1 MDAVLVRSLLAES
14 LLAYE
19 LKDVQL
25 DQLVDYLALLVKWNK
40 TYNLTA
46 IRDPLEMVKLHLID
60 SLAVLPYVK
69 DRVGSGALLDVG
81 AGAGLP
87 SIPLAIC
94 LPEVQVY
101 AIDKVQKKT
110 SFMQQVK
117 AELKL
122 ANFNVRHGRVER
134 LNQNDF
140 GGDGLS
146 IIISRAF
153 SEIALFVSL
162 TKHLLNQ
169 QGCWL
174 AMKGVA
180 PTAELDALS
189 KQGKYL
195 ATVYPLA
202 VEQLAAE
209 RHLVE
214 IKLGGKISNRHG

>member
-1 MDAVLVRSLLAES
+1 MDAVLIRSLLAEG
-14 LLAYE
+14 LLAYR
-19 LKDVQL
+19 LTDAQL
-25 DQLVDYLALLVKWNK
+25 DQLVGYLALMVKWNK

-46 IRDPLEMVKLHLID
+46 IREPMEMVKLHLLD
-60 SLAVLPYVK
+60 SLSVLPYIK
-69 DRVGSGALLDVG
+69 ERVGSGAVLDVG

-94 LPEVQVY
+94 LPDVQVY

-122 ANFNVRHGRVER
+122 VNFNVLHGRVEQLSR
-134 LNQNDF
+134 DDF
-140 GGDGLS
+140 GGCVLS
-146 IIISRAF
+146 IITSRAF
-153 SEIALFVSL
+153 SELALFVSL
-162 TKHLLNQ
+162 TKHLLHQ

-174 AMKGVA
+174 AMKGVEPA
-180 PTAELDALS
+180 AELEGLS
-189 KQGKYL
+189 KQGDYL
-195 ATVYPLA
+195 TSVFTLK

-214 IKLGGKISNRHG
+214 IKMGG